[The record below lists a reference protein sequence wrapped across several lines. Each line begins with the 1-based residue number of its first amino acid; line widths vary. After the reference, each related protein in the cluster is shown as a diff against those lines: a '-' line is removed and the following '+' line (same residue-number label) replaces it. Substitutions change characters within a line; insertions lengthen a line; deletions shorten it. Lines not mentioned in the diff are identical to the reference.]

1 VLSRPESH
9 RYGNESSQRV
19 DLHLPPGPGP
29 HPVTVFIHGGSWR
42 AKYGKRVSRAVAADL
57 ARRGRAAWNI
67 EYRRLGGGGGWPA
80 TFDDVA
86 AAIDLLAQ
94 RADPRLNLADVSM
107 VGHSAGGQL
116 ALWAAARRDAPVRMR
131 RVVAQAAP
139 SDLRMAETARE
150 LLGGTPEQ
158 VPERYAQAN
167 PMQLLPI
174 GVPILLVHGEDDET
188 VPVRRSRELAEAGR
202 AAGDDVTL
210 VEPVP
215 GGHRTH
221 IDPRSAAWR
230 VAAEWLT
237 RPKEEK

>member
-1 VLSRPESH
+1 
-9 RYGNESSQRV
+9 V

-29 HPVTVFIHGGSWR
+29 HPVTVVIHGGFWR
-42 AKYGKRVSRAVAADL
+42 AKYGKRVNRAVAADL

-67 EYRRLGGGGGWPA
+67 EYRRIGRGQGGGWTA

-86 AAIDLLAQ
+86 AAIALLAE
-94 RADPRLNLADVSM
+94 RADPRLDLSDVSA

-116 ALWAAARRDAPVRMR
+116 ALWAAAQGDGRVKLR

-139 SDLRMAETARE
+139 CDLRAAGAATE

-167 PMQLLPI
+167 PMELVPL
-174 GVPILLVHGEDDET
+174 GLPILLVHGQDDET
-188 VPVRRSRELAEAGR
+188 VTVRRSRAFAEAAR

-210 VEPVP
+210 IEPVP

-230 VAAEWLT
+230 AAAEWLT
-237 RPKEEK
+237 RPKENE